1 VRRGARALN
10 GGGGA
15 GGCSRA
21 AAADAAAPPVS
32 AAAALLHSA
41 AGAAVVAFVP
51 SKDLADDL
59 AAAAGGAGARFPSVS
74 MPWGVSDAFEPLN
87 WPSEPVRA
95 RPAAGGGPAAA
106 AAAAAAFYARHL
118 LHPPRAAPPM
128 RGEAAAAE
136 AAAGVADTAD
146 VALVVPW
153 CCAARALELFA
164 GARVRRFDSAADCWS
179 SAILVQEDGAPG
191 GWQPRKVNVCATRY
205 ARLVDA
211 TSDAELW
218 ALPRGTVLLPRPA
231 SPVGA
236 PSVDVLLH
244 GCEGAAELV
253 AGLCRRLWRGRAGP
267 LGDWAQAGARMDIED
282 ADAPPLLLLA
292 APASA
297 RAFAAGVEL
306 RAVRLPV
313 HRNSMELLGGAA
325 DDGDDGAAW
334 APGERARALAA
345 ARAALAALAP
355 TGLVPAGAA
364 VAPLSRALA
373 AQADADLARAAAAG
387 DAAAARV
394 VLPLAPAAV
403 LAALRPGG
411 AVAAG
416 AVALVE
422 ARLWCDPGRLL
433 PTHRVRRCADD
444 NPASFEALHAATARA
459 HTLVFF
465 CNHGST
471 NSPTR
476 AAAYAH
482 WLRQRGDAQPPPR
495 VRVLAGGMGAL
506 VASAAAG
513 GEDMGALFATYDA
526 KYIH

>member
-1 VRRGARALN
+1 M
-10 GGGGA
+10 
-15 GGCSRA
+15 
-21 AAADAAAPPVS
+21 S
-32 AAAALLHSA
+32 AAAALLRSA
-41 AGAAVVAFVP
+41 AGAHVVAFVP
-51 SKDLADDL
+51 SRDLVDDL

-87 WPSEPVRA
+87 WPAEPVHA

-118 LHPPRAAPPM
+118 LHPPSAAPPSG
-128 RGEAAAAE
+128 GEAAAAEAE
-136 AAAGVADTAD
+136 AAAGVADAAD

-179 SAILVQEDGAPG
+179 SAVRVQEAGAPG
-191 GWQPRKVNVCATRY
+191 ESWQPLPRKVNVCATRY

-218 ALPRGTVLLPRPA
+218 ALPRGTVLLPRLPA
-231 SPVGA
+231 GA

-244 GCEGAAELV
+244 GNQGGAAELV
-253 AGLCRRLWRGRAGP
+253 AGLCRRLWRGRDGP
-267 LGDWAQAGARMDIED
+267 LGDWAQAGARKDMED
-282 ADAPPLLLLA
+282 ADALPPLQLLA

-297 RAFAAGVEL
+297 RGFAAGVEL

-313 HRNSMELLGGAA
+313 HRDSRELLGSAT
-325 DDGDDGAAW
+325 DDDDDDDAAW

-373 AQADADLARAAAAG
+373 VQADADLARAAAAG
-387 DAAAARV
+387 DAAAARA
-394 VLPLAPAAV
+394 VLPLPPAAV

-416 AVALVE
+416 AVALVQ
-422 ARLWCDPGRLL
+422 ARLGCDPGRLL

-444 NPASFEALHAATARA
+444 DAASFEALHAATARA

-465 CNHGST
+465 CNHGGT
-471 NSPTR
+471 ASPAR

-482 WLRQRGDAQPPPR
+482 WLRQRQQPPPR

-506 VASAAAG
+506 VAAAAAG

-526 KYIH
+526 KYID